1 MLEDCH
7 SDVTP
12 FSHLS
17 SASLIIKF
25 VIDASW
31 LVPTTLSEV
40 TSATMLTMLVTT
52 THLTDVDRRNIHVAS
67 FDKRRSLCQPKY
79 MKPSSIVDSLQSVYF
94 QLI

>member
-40 TSATMLTMLVTT
+40 TSATMLTMLLTT
-52 THLTDVDRRNIHVAS
+52 THSTDAILDYKIYHTVTINEQRLPA
-67 FDKRRSLCQPKY
+67 Y
-79 MKPSSIVDSLQSVYF
+79 Y
-94 QLI
+94 